1 MTSPNTEPITTR
13 NTMEINP
20 NITFEEYRDLVTKL
34 VRFQLGYILLNQ
46 KQVKADFQNKV
57 NPEESAKKIINARS

>member
-1 MTSPNTEPITTR
+1 
-13 NTMEINP
+13 MEINP